1 MNVREKRN
9 ERRSV
14 LKYSQMTFIHALK
27 KIVADIG
34 IGKVNII
41 KNKNEQNNQENIE
54 DNTEE

>member
-1 MNVREKRN
+1 
-9 ERRSV
+9 
-14 LKYSQMTFIHALK
+14 MTFIHALK